1 MNLKERISQR
11 IGMDAISM
19 ILSFVQGNDLR
30 KQELYDLCFDPN
42 DKISYQA
49 AWVMTHYSS
58 LENRWLYAKQDEL
71 INEVICCEH
80 DGRRR
85 LLLTILYR
93 QPFIEPLRADFLDF
107 CMEGILSRREPL
119 AIQSLCM
126 KLAYAM
132 CCATPE
138 LKDELRL
145 TLELLDG
152 DLSPAI
158 RSAKNSILKAM
169 AKGSSLQVF

>member
-1 MNLKERISQR
+1 
-11 IGMDAISM
+11 
-19 ILSFVQGNDLR
+19 
-30 KQELYDLCFDPN
+30 
-42 DKISYQA
+42 
-49 AWVMTHYSS
+49 
-58 LENRWLYAKQDEL
+58 
-71 INEVICCEH
+71 
-80 DGRRR
+80 
-85 LLLTILYR
+85 
-93 QPFIEPLRADFLDF
+93 
-107 CMEGILSRREPL
+107 MEGILSRREPL

-132 CCATPE
+132 CCVTPE
-138 LKDELRL
+138 LSDELRL